1 MHIPILCINVPS
13 FNQSAKAHK
22 FNLMKAINPKYQR
35 QVEKAAKLL
44 AKYNDLDNKR
54 NEADGLGDD
63 KLVDKLDKQCER
75 VFNQYLEAEEGLPSR
90 EIEAINDFLYN

>member
-1 MHIPILCINVPS
+1 
-13 FNQSAKAHK
+13 
-22 FNLMKAINPKYQR
+22 MKAINAKYQK
-35 QVEKAAKLL
+35 QVEKAVKLL

-75 VFNQYLEAEEGLPSR
+75 VFNQYLEAEECLPSR
-90 EIEAINDFLYN
+90 EIKAINDYLYN